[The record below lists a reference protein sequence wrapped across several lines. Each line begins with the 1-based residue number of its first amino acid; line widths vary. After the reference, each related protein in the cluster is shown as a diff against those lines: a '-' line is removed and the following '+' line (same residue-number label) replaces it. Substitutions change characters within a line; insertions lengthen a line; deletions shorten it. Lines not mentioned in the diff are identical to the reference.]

1 MIAEIGKYMHNKR
14 IQKGL
19 QLKEVADYLDINIS
33 LLSKIEHG
41 ERQIQGYMLKGI
53 CELFDLDY
61 KKTQIEFL
69 NQKIENE
76 FGNEPFLKEAINEF
90 SKKLK

>member
-1 MIAEIGKYMHNKR
+1 MIAEIGKNMHNKR

-33 LLSKIEHG
+33 LLRKIEHG

-53 CELFDLDY
+53 CELLDLDY
-61 KKTQIEFL
+61 KKNQIEFL